1 MAFLVIPV
9 GLARPAVGITT
20 AAAENRLKRSKENI
34 AAPVSNAEVRDAG
47 VTNTGVGSG
56 RNATSVASSSLLEQ
70 LPCAKRISPV
80 DPSSQGQWLEM
91 QFVFSMLSAARSVS
105 WRCHSGLSAPIPAQR
120 RPAACSADCSLSVK
134 EVACGAT

>member
-47 VTNTGVGSG
+47 VANTGVGSG

-70 LPCAKRISPV
+70 LPCEEDQSCRPIRPRAVAENAVRLLDGK
-80 DPSSQGQWLEM
+80 
-91 QFVFSMLSAARSVS
+91 
-105 WRCHSGLSAPIPAQR
+105 HSGA
-120 RPAACSADCSLSVK
+120 
-134 EVACGAT
+134 GF